1 VEALEEVKDLNEEGR
16 KFKKFGF
23 KPPPEIVNHL
33 PHNETFG
40 LESMFTQLHDFLE
53 NGDSR
58 IIGIWG
64 QGGIGKTTL
73 LHALNNDLE
82 KAGDYQVLS
91 CFLTICNLCILCCY
105 FRLH

>member
-91 CFLTICNLCILCCY
+91 CFLTIYNLCILCRY